1 MTSDETPRAQ
11 LEETMERQ
19 AAILDATTDFVG
31 HADPQGRVIFINRA
45 GRDLLGIPREED
57 VTGHFI
63 ARCHP
68 PAAMKLIETEV
79 LPTAI
84 RDGSWRGETSLLTR
98 DGREIPVSAVVLSH
112 RDAAGQVRFVS
123 AVMRDLSEQKQA
135 EADRDRFFNN
145 SLSLLCVADMSG
157 YFHRLNPAWE
167 RLLGY
172 TQEELCSQPFLDFIH
187 PDDREPTLT
196 EMEKLGHGVDVVS
209 FENRYRCRD
218 GSYRWLEWSCPA
230 PAPGEST
237 LFASARD
244 VTKRKQAEELAKA
257 AENER
262 KARLAARPFKSVRG
276 QVDYPV
282 QGQLVRRFGD
292 RDGFGNPSKGILI
305 ATRRLGQVT
314 APVSGKVEYA
324 GEFRSY
330 GILLIL
336 DVGQGYH
343 VLMAGLDQ
351 LTAETGQIVEAGE
364 PIGRMGTSSAR
375 GTLIGELLDSD
386 KPVLYVE
393 FRTNGRAVDSSSWWI
408 GNRKEARR

>member
-1 MTSDETPRAQ
+1 MRRLKKLFTLAVLAAQ
-11 LEETMERQ
+11 LAFSTESVAAEPDDPSAKLGRVEQQIDQSASRRKVLTSELQALRLEEDEISSRLIDLASSIQTREAMITAGEGRIATLDRQQQRLRDNLNERRAALTELLAGLQ
-19 AAILDATTDFVG
+19 RLERNRPPPLATKPDDAVAAIRGAMLFAAVVPALNSQTTALARTLAELDAV
-31 HADPQGRVIFINRA
+31 RA
-45 GRDLLGIPREED
+45 KQLAEQAELHEHVSKLDRAHKE
-57 VTGHFI
+57 I
-63 ARCHP
+63 ARLHVRK
-68 PAAMKLIETEV
+68 ASLIEQTGANLKAESRRARQ
-79 LPTAI
+79 LA
-84 RDGSWRGETSLLTR
+84 GEAKSLKQLMKALA
-98 DGREIPVSAVVLSH
+98 RE
-112 RDAAGQVRFVS
+112 R
-123 AVMRDLSEQKQA
+123 
-135 EADRDRFFNN
+135 
-145 SLSLLCVADMSG
+145 
-157 YFHRLNPAWE
+157 
-167 RLLGY
+167 
-172 TQEELCSQPFLDFIH
+172 
-187 PDDREPTLT
+187 
-196 EMEKLGHGVDVVS
+196 
-209 FENRYRCRD
+209 
-218 GSYRWLEWSCPA
+218 
-230 PAPGEST
+230 
-237 LFASARD
+237 
-244 VTKRKQAEELAKA
+244 KRKQAEELAKA
-257 AENER
+257 AEIER
-262 KARLAARPFKSVRG
+262 KTRLAARPFKSVRG

-351 LTAETGQIVEAGE
+351 LTAETGQIVKAGE

>member
-1 MTSDETPRAQ
+1 MRRLKKLFTLAVLAAQ
-11 LEETMERQ
+11 LAFSTESVAAEPDDPSAKLGRVEQQIDQSASRRKVLTSELQALRLEEDEISSRLIDLASSIQTREAMITAGEGRIATLDRQQQRLRDNLNERRAALTELLAGLQ
-19 AAILDATTDFVG
+19 RLERNRPPPLATKPDDAVAAIRGAMLFAAVVPALNSQTTALARTLAELDAV
-31 HADPQGRVIFINRA
+31 RA
-45 GRDLLGIPREED
+45 KQLAEQAELHEHVSKLDRAHKE
-57 VTGHFI
+57 I
-63 ARCHP
+63 ARLHVRK
-68 PAAMKLIETEV
+68 AFLIEQTGANLKAESRRARQ
-79 LPTAI
+79 LA
-84 RDGSWRGETSLLTR
+84 GEAKSLKQLMKALA
-98 DGREIPVSAVVLSH
+98 RE
-112 RDAAGQVRFVS
+112 R
-123 AVMRDLSEQKQA
+123 
-135 EADRDRFFNN
+135 
-145 SLSLLCVADMSG
+145 
-157 YFHRLNPAWE
+157 
-167 RLLGY
+167 
-172 TQEELCSQPFLDFIH
+172 
-187 PDDREPTLT
+187 
-196 EMEKLGHGVDVVS
+196 
-209 FENRYRCRD
+209 
-218 GSYRWLEWSCPA
+218 
-230 PAPGEST
+230 
-237 LFASARD
+237 
-244 VTKRKQAEELAKA
+244 KRKQAEELAKA

-351 LTAETGQIVEAGE
+351 LTAETGQIVKAGE